1 MDAVLDANFFNAPPP
16 APELRQEIDASLA
29 GLWTGLFEV
38 TNPILI
44 KAALQMTGMIP
55 TDVLRL
61 PLVQATPDERDRLGG
76 VLAGHGIKAA

>member
-1 MDAVLDANFFNAPPP
+1 MATQGATQTYAT
-16 APELRQEIDASLA
+16 ELA

-44 KAALQMTGMIP
+44 KAALQMLGFIP

-61 PLVQATPDERDRLGG
+61 PLVQATADERDRLGL
-76 VLAGHGIKAA
+76 VLTAHGIVAA